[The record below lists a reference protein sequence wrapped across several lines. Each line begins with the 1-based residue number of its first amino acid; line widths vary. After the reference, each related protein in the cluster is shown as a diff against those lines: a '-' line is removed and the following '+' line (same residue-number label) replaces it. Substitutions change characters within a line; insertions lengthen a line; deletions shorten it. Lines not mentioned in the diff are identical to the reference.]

1 MRFEDEERT
10 ENLAEDEERTEALAE
25 DEERTETLVKEETGK
40 LLSAVLY
47 EASMEMKI
55 GYSRSDA

>member
-1 MRFEDEERT
+1 MSKTQAMIKACDRSKEDREKTNQEI
-10 ENLAEDEERTEALAE
+10 ADF
-25 DEERTETLVKEETGK
+25 VKEETGK

-47 EASMEMKI
+47 EASMEMKN